1 MTLDN
6 DIARWLRARA
16 GIRQCWPLRHNALVR
31 HWLRDWLL
39 ECRIAQDSV
48 GSYSAY
54 LRDEALDMARRAT
67 QQPDLAIL
75 AARCR

>member
-1 MTLDN
+1 MTLDD

-16 GIRQCWPLRHNALVR
+16 AVRQCWPLRRNKLVR
-31 HWLRDWLL
+31 VWLRDWLL
-39 ECRIAQDSV
+39 DCRLAQDSV
-48 GSYSAY
+48 GSYSPY

-67 QQPDLAIL
+67 EQPDLALL